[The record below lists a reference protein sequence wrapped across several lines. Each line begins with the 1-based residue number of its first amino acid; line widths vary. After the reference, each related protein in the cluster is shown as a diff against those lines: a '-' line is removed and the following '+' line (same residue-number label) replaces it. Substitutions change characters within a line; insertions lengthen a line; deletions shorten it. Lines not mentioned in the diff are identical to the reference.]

1 MNIFL
6 KISIASIGDA
16 MLNVLIGALILIS
29 IVSSLFLKTTS
40 ELSSAMLEAG
50 KSAVNLTLSLIG
62 TMALWQGIL
71 RLSDKC
77 GFSKF
82 ISKLLNPILKLL
94 FPKLK
99 KDSEE
104 FSLISMNIT
113 ANMLGVSNASTSF
126 GLKAAKLLKKDD
138 LELFVLINCA
148 SFQIIPTTCA
158 TLRKE
163 YGSAEPFSIIFAVI
177 IISLLSEIFSVLLYK
192 AIK

>member
-1 MNIFL
+1 
-6 KISIASIGDA
+6 
-16 MLNVLIGALILIS
+16 MLNFLIGSLILVS
-29 IVSSLFLKTTS
+29 IVSSFFLGTTDAV
-40 ELSSAMLEAG
+40 SSAMLEAG
-50 KSAVNLTLSLIG
+50 KSAVNLTFSLIG

-77 GFSKF
+77 GFSSLV
-82 ISKLLNPILKLL
+82 SKLLSPILKLL

-99 KDSEE
+99 KESEE
-104 FSLISMNIT
+104 FSLVSMNIT

-126 GLKAAKLLKKDD
+126 GLKAAKLLKEKD

-158 TLRKE
+158 VLRKV

-177 IISLLSEIFSVLLYK
+177 LISLFSEIFSILLYK